1 MVIFLKQ
8 HNKVINSRFSK
19 KKKKEEEEEEGNQ
32 FYYVPIRTAKKIYV
46 G

>member
-19 KKKKEEEEEEGNQ
+19 KKKKKKEGNQ